1 MKMLL
6 VDDLSIVRIIQ
17 RFFRKLFPDLIFY
30 FQDQSVFYG
39 PVAVNIIRSY
49 TGLSAVQEF
58 PKNNPFAASFRF
70 AVFSTMQGLFPP
82 SSKVTGVRNCAA
94 FAMTSF
100 PTCWLPVKRYNQN
113 VHLKDR
119 YSLCVPL

>member
-58 PKNNPFAASFRF
+58 PKNNPFCSQLQVRCFFYNAGAF
-70 AVFSTMQGLFPP
+70 
-82 SSKVTGVRNCAA
+82 SSKLQSDRSEKLCGFCHDLFSHMLA
-94 FAMTSF
+94 SG
-100 PTCWLPVKRYNQN
+100 K
-113 VHLKDR
+113 KDIIKMFI
-119 YSLCVPL
+119 